1 MHSGG
6 ERVTR
11 QLRALLATVVCPGS
25 GRLAPPSFLFE
36 CRPHKAYCVHLQ
48 AGSHP
53 TLNPDTREI
62 KKQESS
68 LLFLFPELSLTLPTP
83 TAHMSLGGPWDA
95 VTPIPPPPMPPPHAG
110 IHVAGWAIKPQWSWS
125 VHPVRDA
132 PSSSARHCILCSY
145 PVPFACVLEYFLSD
159 QAICLILLL
168 KEWTLLRRGREI
180 QSMLAAHM
188 ASLTLSVRSSKM
200 IPFWHLQRNRFGKS
214 VPGRRAFTLTL
225 D

>member
-1 MHSGG
+1 MDSGG

-11 QLRALLATVVCPGS
+11 QLRALLATVVYPGS
-25 GRLAPPSFLFE
+25 GWLVPPSFLFE

-132 PSSSARHCILCSY
+132 PSSSARHCILYSC
-145 PVPFACVLEYFLSD
+145 PVPFSCVLEYFLSD

-168 KEWTLLRRGREI
+168 KEWTLLCSGEGEKFRACWRHTWLP
-180 QSMLAAHM
+180 SLSPCAA
-188 ASLTLSVRSSKM
+188 
-200 IPFWHLQRNRFGKS
+200 
-214 VPGRRAFTLTL
+214 PGRCHFGTCKGIALESQCL
-225 D
+225 ADVHSH